1 MNASMKT
8 AARRVPRW
16 VWFAGPLL
24 VAGFFTWEWVNSS
37 RRVDTNNAYVKAE
50 RIMVSAQVGGR
61 VVEVAVGQDAPVRK
75 GALLFRLDDAPL
87 KIALDQAQARLA
99 MVDNQASA
107 TRAQV
112 QGAGSGIVAAA
123 EAERYAQ
130 QEVTR
135 AQDLA
140 RRQLI
145 PRKTLDD
152 AVHALA
158 EARSQHASAVAAQ
171 SQAAAALGGDASIP
185 SKQLPEY
192 RAALAA
198 VEKAQFD
205 LAQAAVYAPVDGV
218 VGNHDLQPGEYLNAG
233 QVAMPL
239 VASDPVWIEAN
250 FKETDLAK
258 LRIGQS
264 AGIKVDSYPGVEWT
278 ARVASIAPTSGS
290 EFSVLPAQNATGNWV
305 KVVQRIPVR
314 LELVRR
320 GEHPQVLRSGMSA
333 EVKVDVAD
341 APASD
346 HARPAAAVAVH

>member
-8 AARRVPRW
+8 AARRIPRW

-37 RRVDTNNAYVKAE
+37 RQVDTDNAYVKAE

-107 TRAQV
+107 TRAQ
-112 QGAGSGIVAAA
+112 
-123 EAERYAQ
+123 
-130 QEVTR
+130 
-135 AQDLA
+135 DLA

-158 EARSQHASAVAAQ
+158 EARSQHAAAVATQ

-192 RAALAA
+192 RDALAA

-314 LELVRR
+314 LELVTR

-341 APASD
+341 APAAD